1 MPSAY
6 MARWCNGYDVGLA
19 TQRSRVRLLAA
30 RLLDNMLRQ
39 IINVCASVTKQYN
52 LVPVKAR

>member
-6 MARWCNGYDVGLA
+6 MARWCNGYEVGLT